1 MPDSVILHTSL
12 FAGFLQFDV
21 KSGNIDSNLS
31 SVEKGLA
38 KIAAVNTRISP
49 GIIVL
54 PELWAT
60 GFAYENLPQLSGK
73 TPDLLENLQALS
85 TKYNVTIAGSLPEFS
100 WDSYYNTLFITNSK
114 GIAGS
119 YRKQRL
125 FSPMGEDAF
134 FTAGTDHLPIQTDL
148 GPIGALVCYDL
159 RFPELLRNQATLGAR
174 LVVVPAQ
181 WPAARVN
188 HWRILLQARAIENQ
202 MFVIA
207 ANRCGTTD
215 DTTFGGHSMI
225 VAPDGS
231 ILLEAGENM
240 ECNGTMLDL
249 EMVSRARTLFSTVP
263 KKEVKG

>member
-1 MPDSVILHTSL
+1 MSDSVIHKSL

-21 KSGNIDSNLS
+21 KSGNISSNLA
-31 SVEKGLA
+31 SVEQGLA
-38 KIAAVNTRISP
+38 EIAASCKQISP

-60 GFAYENLPQLSGK
+60 GFAYEKLPELTTK
-73 TPDLLENLQALS
+73 IPELLENLQTFSA
-85 TKYNVTIAGSLPEFS
+85 KYQVHIAGSLPEFS
-100 WDSYYNTLFITNSK
+100 GNSYFNTLFITAPK
-114 GIAGS
+114 GIPGS

-125 FSPMGEDAF
+125 FNPMGEDTF
-134 FTAGTDHLPIQTDL
+134 FTPGTEPRPIQTEL

-159 RFPELLRNQATLGAR
+159 RFPELLRKQTALGPNL
-174 LVVVPAQ
+174 LVVAAQ
-181 WPAARVN
+181 WPNARIDQ
-188 HWRILLQARAIENQ
+188 WRILIQARAIENQ

-231 ILLEAGENM
+231 ILLEAGVNM
-240 ECNGTMLDL
+240 ECKGTMLDL
-249 EMVSRARTLFSTVP
+249 EMISAARSLFSTVLE
-263 KKEVKG
+263 K

>member
-1 MPDSVILHTSL
+1 MSESLTIKSL

-21 KSGNIDSNLS
+21 KSGDIDSNLS
-31 SVEKGLA
+31 NVERGLA
-38 KIAAVNTRISP
+38 EIAASNERISP

-60 GFAYENLPQLSGK
+60 GFAYDKLPELTGETASILEKIQTLS
-73 TPDLLENLQALS
+73 A
-85 TKYNVTIAGSLPEFS
+85 KYQVNIAGSLPEFS

-125 FSPMGEDAF
+125 FNPMQEDTF
-134 FTAGTDHLPIQTDL
+134 FTPGIEPLPIQTEL

-159 RFPELLRNQATLGAR
+159 RFPELLREQTALGSNI
-174 LVVVPAQ
+174 LVVAAQ
-181 WPAARVN
+181 WPNARIDQ
-188 HWRILLQARAIENQ
+188 WRILLQARAIENQ
-202 MFVIA
+202 MFIIA
-207 ANRCGTTD
+207 ANRCGTTG

-231 ILLEAGENM
+231 ILLEAGEDKT
-240 ECNGTMLDL
+240 CKGTILNL
-249 EMVSRARTLFSTVP
+249 EKVSAARFLFSTVP
-263 KKEVKG
+263 IK